1 MTELYTINALLNMVA
16 NGLLVIASIALYF
29 SLMKRYEKVNL
40 FMTICLFLVAFG
52 CANRAQVDYDMLV
65 KGGKLSTYLFIFP
78 LVRNYATLGVFI
90 YLTLKNYENKRKGD
104 QAPA

>member
-1 MTELYTINALLNMVA
+1 MVV
-16 NGLLVIASIALYF
+16 NGLLVIASICLYF
-29 SLMKRYEKVNL
+29 SLMKRYEKVNI

-90 YLTLKNYENKRKGD
+90 YLTLKNYEIFRK
-104 QAPA
+104 